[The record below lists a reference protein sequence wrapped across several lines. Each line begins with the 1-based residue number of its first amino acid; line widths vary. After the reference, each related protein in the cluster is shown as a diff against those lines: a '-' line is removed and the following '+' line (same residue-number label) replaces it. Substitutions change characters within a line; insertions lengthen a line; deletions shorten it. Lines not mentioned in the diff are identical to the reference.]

1 MNNAEKWVSGS
12 KWSGALVL
20 AALAGCGGG
29 GDPILGTGVLAPVG
43 APTVT
48 AVAPLANASSVAINT
63 KIITAA
69 FSAPMDPA
77 TLTTASFTLACA
89 GSAGAALV
97 GVTGG
102 GPVTYSAVDNTASLP
117 LPAAS
122 SLPAGAVCV
131 ANLSTAVHDAAGTP
145 LRAGFDWSFT
155 TGLTPDSTA
164 PFVSATGAYGASGA
178 TSGATGLP
186 INRNA
191 TVTFSEAMNPAS
203 ICGPSSLS
211 AACPVASYTLV
222 KTADGSAVAGQV
234 SYIGNTATFNPNGDL
249 AANTSYTSRVTTG
262 VKDLAGNALA
272 ATYVWSWATAA
283 ALDTSAPTITLTSP
297 VNLATNVALDKT
309 ISTSFSEEMKAST
322 IVTNNYTVK
331 ETLSQASVAGTIFY
345 DALSHIGTFSPQ
357 SNLKADTDYTVT
369 VSAGATDLAGN
380 ALVVPAVN
388 GVPKPNPWTFHTA
401 SAVVVVP
408 PPQNSV
414 NLGLASDFGIA
425 ATGGVT
431 NTLTAPNTQIN
442 GNVVLTGTLTC
453 NAAAVPGGP
462 LTAGFGL
469 CNGAAPSV
477 SGSVYTPTYPDTTSA
492 NAVVLAL
499 RAAYLSITPL
509 AGPPAAGSLGGG
521 TAIPAG
527 TTLGAAVG
535 SAPVVGDNVFFPGVY
550 TSSTSI
556 LITGDLTLDAQ
567 GDPNA
572 RFVFQSAS
580 TVGAV
585 AGSIGAHTRILLING
600 AKASNVWWQAGSAA
614 TLGTHAEWQG
624 NILAAG
630 NVTMETNATT
640 CGRMFAGA
648 FTTGAFVLDS
658 NVISVPGSASAP
670 ASCR

>member
-1 MNNAEKWVSGS
+1 MNNTEKWVSGS
-12 KWSGALVL
+12 TWSGALVL
-20 AALAGCGGG
+20 AAVAGCGGG
-29 GDPILGTGVLAPVG
+29 SGDPILGAGVVAPLA

-48 AVAPLANASSVAINT
+48 AIAPLANATSVPINT
-63 KIITAA
+63 KILTAA

-89 GSAGAALV
+89 ASAGAPLV
-97 GVTGG
+97 NVTGG
-102 GPVTYSAVDNTASLP
+102 GAVTYSALDKTATLP

-122 SLPAGAVCV
+122 NLPADAVCV
-131 ANLSTAVHDAAGTP
+131 ANLSTAIKDAAGTA

-155 TGLTPDSTA
+155 TGLAPDNTA

-178 TSGATGLP
+178 TSGAAGLP

-191 TVTFSEAMNPAS
+191 TVTFSEAMDPAS
-203 ICGPSSLS
+203 ICGPASLS
-211 AACPVASYTLV
+211 AACPAASYTLV
-222 KTADGSAVAGQV
+222 KTSDGSAVAGQV
-234 SYIGNTATFNPNGDL
+234 SYIGNTATFNPTGDL
-249 AANTSYTSRVTTG
+249 AANTSYTSRVTG
-262 VKDLAGNALA
+262 GAKDLAGNALA

-297 VNLATNVALDKT
+297 ANLATNVAVNKT
-309 ISTSFSEEMKAST
+309 VSTSFSEEMKAST
-322 IVTNNYTVK
+322 IVTSNYTVK

-369 VSAGATDLAGN
+369 VTAGATDLAGN

-401 SAVVVVP
+401 TAVVVP
-408 PPQNSV
+408 PLNSV

-431 NTLTAPNTQIN
+431 NTLTAPNTKIN
-442 GNVVLTGTLTC
+442 GNVVLSGTLTC
-453 NAAAVPGGP
+453 NGAAVPGGL
-462 LTAGFGL
+462 LTSGFGL
-469 CNGAAPSV
+469 CNNGAPGV
-477 SGSVYTPTYPDTTSA
+477 SGAVYTPTYPDTTSA

-499 RAAYLSITPL
+499 RAAYLSITPP
-509 AGPPAAGSLGGG
+509 AGPPAAGTLGGG
-521 TAIPAG
+521 TVIPAG

-556 LITGDLTLDAQ
+556 LISGDLTLDAQ

-630 NVTMETNATT
+630 SITMETNATS
-640 CGRMFAGA
+640 CGRLFAGA